1 MPLESIQLGVLTSAP
16 FLAATWD
23 RLFTPPLEALEVAI
37 AIRVNVAVPLA
48 CIAPTVASIPAKR
61 LKAGIICGNG
71 GITPSPLCTPE
82 HDKHKNTPLLIDTH
96 LGLEVSNVK

>member
-37 AIRVNVAVPLA
+37 AIRVNVAEGEERSGQRQESEGRAPPTELHLA
-48 CIAPTVASIPAKR
+48 
-61 LKAGIICGNG
+61 
-71 GITPSPLCTPE
+71 
-82 HDKHKNTPLLIDTH
+82 
-96 LGLEVSNVK
+96 

>member
-1 MPLESIQLGVLTSAP
+1 MPIESIQLGVLTSAP
-16 FLAATWD
+16 FLAATWH

-37 AIRVNVAVPLA
+37 AIRVNVAVSLA

-71 GITPSPLCTPE
+71 GEGEERSGQRQESEGRAPPTEL
-82 HDKHKNTPLLIDTH
+82 H
-96 LGLEVSNVK
+96 LA